1 MLTIDQIAAKIR
13 TIPDFPEPGI
23 QFKDITPLLKDAEGF
38 ASTIEAMAQPWLGQ
52 SIDAVVAIEARG
64 YMLGAPLAAR
74 LGCGFVPVR
83 KVGKLPFHTYR
94 AEYALEYGT
103 AAIEIHRDAVGLGE
117 RVLIIDDVLATGGT
131 LEATAHLVHQTGG
144 TVAGMGVLMELS
156 FLPGRA
162 RLKGFDL
169 RSLIVV

>member
-64 YMLGAPLAAR
+64 YMLGAPLATR

-131 LEATAHLVHQTGG
+131 LSAAAHLVHQTGG

>member
-1 MLTIDQIAAKIR
+1 LLTIDQIAAKIR

>member
-1 MLTIDQIAAKIR
+1 LLTIDQIAAKIR

-64 YMLGAPLAAR
+64 YMLGAPLATR

-131 LEATAHLVHQTGG
+131 LSAAAHLVHQTGG